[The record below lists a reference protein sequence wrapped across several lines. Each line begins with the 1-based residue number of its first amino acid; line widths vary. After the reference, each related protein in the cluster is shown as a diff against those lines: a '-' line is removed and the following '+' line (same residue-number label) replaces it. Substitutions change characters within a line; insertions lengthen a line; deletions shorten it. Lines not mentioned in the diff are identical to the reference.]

1 VKKLHNQNGFAL
13 PLMLCLLML
22 LAAASLYWCE
32 SLLMEKRIVQQQEYV
47 MQLDSL
53 IQVGMKTLLTE
64 ENGGLENAVLR
75 FGQDVVAYQVRSS
88 TDTTATIQIT
98 AELGSGQRKSVVV
111 SIDLAK
117 GTLRDYREVNP

>member
-1 VKKLHNQNGFAL
+1 
-13 PLMLCLLML
+13 
-22 LAAASLYWCE
+22 
-32 SLLMEKRIVQQQEYV
+32 